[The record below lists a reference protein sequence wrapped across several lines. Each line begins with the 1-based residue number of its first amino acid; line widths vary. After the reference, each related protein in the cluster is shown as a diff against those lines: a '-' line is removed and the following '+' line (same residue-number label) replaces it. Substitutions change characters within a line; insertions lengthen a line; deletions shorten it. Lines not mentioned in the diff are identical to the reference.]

1 MERIIVEG
9 ECDVNREILH
19 LSSSVEQR
27 TLTCSNRRDLR
38 SHLENFNSTVF
49 KTAECS
55 LNEERKDRENGESV

>member
-1 MERIIVEG
+1 MEG

-27 TLTCSNRRDLR
+27 TLACSNKRDLR

-49 KTAECS
+49 KKAKCS
-55 LNEERKDRENGESV
+55 LNEEHKDREKGESV